1 MSIFDDVSRFLESQL
16 DEFLKNNPHL
26 ELQAIE
32 EQLREQEIKTQRLIS
47 DLKSQQQQLQDQI
60 LAIAEDIKRWHQ
72 RIAKAEAAG
81 RVDLAQSA
89 QERKAALLRQGNQL
103 WGQRASVGESLA
115 KAEELLQ
122 QTRHKRQEVQ
132 AELKKVQQTP
142 PQSNN
147 SSTSG
152 WNQGVPYNRPP
163 QGVDSVED
171 RFREWEIEQE
181 LNNLKRNL

>member
-60 LAIAEDIKRWHQ
+60 LAIAEDIKRWHE
-72 RIAKAEAAG
+72 RIAKAQAAG
-81 RVDLAQSA
+81 RLDLAQSA
-89 QERKAALLRQGNQL
+89 QEREAALLRQGNQL
-103 WGQRASVGESLA
+103 WGQRASVSQNLT

-132 AELKKVQQTP
+132 AELKKAPQTP
-142 PQSNN
+142 SNN

-152 WNQGVPYNRPP
+152 WNQGTSYTRPP
-163 QGVDSVED
+163 QGLDPVED
-171 RFREWEIEQE
+171 RFREWEIEEE
-181 LNNLKRNL
+181 LNKLKRNL